1 MRKWILKLTLAM
13 SLTAG
18 LLPTVAAPA
27 SAASADA
34 AWLDTSYLSQ
44 GAIAVSYNA
53 NTTKRVK
60 VMIAKA
66 STVYTYDLNTSK
78 KSETFPL
85 QSGAGSYEV
94 TLLENTSGTSYKKIG
109 SGSVELDS
117 SNENDVFL
125 NSVQNVNWKDAKN
138 ATALAAKLTAGKKT
152 DKEKAQA
159 IYNYVVSNVKYDFD
173 LAKTV
178 GTVYLPSADNTLV
191 SKKGICYDYASL
203 MGVMLRSQGIPT
215 KLVMGSTT
223 YVKEYHAWNEI
234 YLDGKWTI
242 VDTTVDAAYKQA
254 GKSISFAKDASQYS
268 VQKVY

>member
-1 MRKWILKLTLAM
+1 MRKWILKPILVLCLA
-13 SLTAG
+13 AG
-18 LLPTVAAPA
+18 LVPTVAAPA
-27 SAASADA
+27 SASSVEAS
-34 AWLDTSYLSQ
+34 WIDTSSLRQ
-44 GAIAVSYNA
+44 GTIGVSYNT
-53 NTTKRVK
+53 NTSKRVK

-66 STVYTYDLNTSK
+66 STVYTYDLNTAK
-78 KSETFPL
+78 KSESFPL

-109 SGSVELDS
+109 STAVELS
-117 SNENDVFL
+117 ANDQTNVFL
-125 NSVQNVNWKDAKN
+125 GSVQNVNWKDAQN

-159 IYNYVVSNVKYDFD
+159 IYNYVASTIKYDNQ

-178 GTVYLPSADNTLV
+178 GTVYIPSADGTLV

-203 MGVMLRSQGIPT
+203 MGVMLRSSGIPT

-234 YLDGKWTI
+234 YLDGRWVI
-242 VDTTVDAAYKQA
+242 VDATVDAAYKQA
-254 GKSISFAKDASQYS
+254 GKTIAFAKETNKYS

>member
-18 LLPTVAAPA
+18 ILPAVAAPA
-27 SAASADA
+27 SAASTNAE
-34 AWLDTSYLSQ
+34 WLDTSYLSQ
-44 GAIAVSYNA
+44 GAIAVSYNVA
-53 NTTKRVK
+53 TVKRVK
-60 VMIAKA
+60 VMIAKE

-85 QSGAGSYEV
+85 QSGAGSYQV
-94 TLLENTSGTSYKKIG
+94 TLLENTSGTSYKKI
-109 SGSVELDS
+109 DS
-117 SNENDVFL
+117 SSVQLDNVSENNVFL
-125 NSVQNVNWKDAKN
+125 SSVQNVNWKDAKN

-152 DKEKAQA
+152 DKEKVQA

-178 GTVYLPSADNTLV
+178 GTVYLPSADSTLV

-215 KLVMGSTT
+215 KLVMGSST
-223 YVKEYHAWNEI
+223 YVDVYHAWNEV
-234 YLDGKWTI
+234 YMDGKWVI

-254 GKSISFAKDASQYS
+254 GKTISFAKEAGQYNA
-268 VQKVY
+268 QKVY